1 MRLSKH
7 IFICFLFLGFYSVTN
22 LHAQKEEINWISF
35 EQLDDSLAI
44 KPKKV
49 FISFHADWCSYCKKM
64 DKVAFKDS
72 QVISILNSEYYAVKM
87 NAETTDTISFGGQQ
101 FVNKEVGK
109 RRRANHEIA
118 LLLGSREN
126 YPFSLPVIVVLD
138 ESFKVSSRH
147 FQYLSPKNMLE
158 VFTE

>member
-1 MRLSKH
+1 MSVFKK
-7 IFICFLFLGFYSVTN
+7 ISCVLFLGFLSIMN
-22 LHAQKEEINWISF
+22 ANAQSDEIQWLSF
-35 EQLDDSLAI
+35 EQLEDSLSI

-49 FISFHADWCSYCKKM
+49 IIDFYADWCSFCKKM
-64 DKVAFKDS
+64 DKVGFKNKD
-72 QVISILNSEYYAVKM
+72 VIQRIKENYYAVKM